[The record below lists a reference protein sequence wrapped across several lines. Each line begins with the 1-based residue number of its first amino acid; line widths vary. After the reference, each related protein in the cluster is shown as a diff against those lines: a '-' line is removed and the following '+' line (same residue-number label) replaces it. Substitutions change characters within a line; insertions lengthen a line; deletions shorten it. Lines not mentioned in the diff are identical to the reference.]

1 MWWDCHPTGHWWSN
15 PIGLQIWKSSQ
26 HATFHLAALECFTNK
41 CHQRTMEAWT
51 SATKHFGKPSG
62 STGGSSFAFCPP
74 APMEHAILAAPS
86 NLNLRPAGIH
96 RLCLKFQNITRCTWT
111 RCRLTEIWKN
121 ICRCKTPCADLVQ
134 PSQCTG
140 KLQSIW
146 KLQSIFHSFN
156 FYNKCWWCPNK
167 TAPQWMHE
175 IEILENSST
184 QDGMDQAKWRVPRW
198 HGQRP
203 LKSTQMLQRPQL
215 KVQACWVHGIVLDLF
230 ESVLYSEF
238 FFVILCRYINMWFW
252 GSSW

>member
-41 CHQRTMEAWT
+41 WHQRTMEAWT

-62 STGGSSFAFCPP
+62 STGGSSFASCPP

-96 RLCLKFQNITRCTWT
+96 RLCLKFQSITRCTWT

-156 FYNKCWWCPNK
+156 FYNKCWWFSNK
-167 TAPQWMHE
+167 TAPTVNAWNWDPGKFQHP
-175 IEILENSST
+175 
-184 QDGMDQAKWRVPRW
+184 GW
-198 HGQRP
+198 HGSGQVARP
-203 LKSTQMLQRPQL
+203 KVAWPKTFEVHTDAAKTSAESPGLLGTRHSLGPFWVST
-215 KVQACWVHGIVLDLF
+215 VQWIFLCHSLSVH
-230 ESVLYSEF
+230 
-238 FFVILCRYINMWFW
+238 
-252 GSSW
+252 